1 MSDNWDDV
9 ITSYDCP
16 VCKRDDCVP
25 AAGLRDSP
33 ILLVSE
39 FPGVDEVKYGKPLCG
54 ASGGVL
60 KAELAYLGVD
70 MKRLRI
76 CNLWLHEPSKDKAL
90 NDKCLA
96 YSAGKVIEEA
106 KGKKAILLIG
116 SDTVKYFT
124 GYSVSKVAGLHVTSS
139 YLSAPIIMTMPN
151 PAEVF
156 HGAGIGEV
164 RLSLQKFAKEIEDL
178 L

>member
-1 MSDNWDDV
+1 MTDNWDD
-9 ITSYDCP
+9 ITTAYDCP
-16 VCKRDDCVP
+16 ICKREDCVP
-25 AAGLRDSP
+25 TAGLRDSP
-33 ILLVSE
+33 ILLIGE
-39 FPGVDEVKYGKPLCG
+39 KPGDDEVKYGKPFCG

-60 KAELAYLGVD
+60 KAELAYFGVD
-70 MKRLRI
+70 IKRLRI

-90 NDKCLA
+90 DEKCLA
-96 YSAGKVIEEA
+96 YSAGKVVEEA
-106 KGKKAILLIG
+106 KGKKVILLIG
-116 SDTVKYFT
+116 SDAVKYFT

-139 YLSAPIIMTMPN
+139 YLSAPVIMAMPN

-156 HGAGIGEV
+156 HKGGIGEV

>member
-1 MSDNWDDV
+1 MSDSWDDV
-9 ITSYDCP
+9 TTSYDCP
-16 VCKRDDCVP
+16 VCKREDCVP

-33 ILLVSE
+33 ILLVAE
-39 FPGVDEVKYGKPLCG
+39 FPGTEEIKYGKPLCG
-54 ASGGVL
+54 ATGGVL
-60 KAELAYLGVD
+60 KAELAYLGID
-70 MKRLRI
+70 IKRLRV
-76 CNLWLHEPSKDKAL
+76 CNLWLHPPSKDKAL
-90 NDKCLA
+90 DEKCLS

-106 KGKKAILLIG
+106 KGRKAILLIG

-124 GYSVSKVAGLHVTSS
+124 GMSVSKVSGLHVSS
-139 YLSAPIIMTMPN
+139 AYLSAPIIMAMPN

-164 RLSLQKFAKEIEDL
+164 RLSIQKFAKKVEDL